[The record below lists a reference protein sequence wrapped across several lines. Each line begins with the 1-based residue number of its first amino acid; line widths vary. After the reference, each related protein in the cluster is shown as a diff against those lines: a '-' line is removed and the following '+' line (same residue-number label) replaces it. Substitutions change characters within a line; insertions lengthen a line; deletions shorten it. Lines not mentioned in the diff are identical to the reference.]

1 LTTQKRNLTIIAA
14 IVLVIAIVLSSFVFL
29 NSQKPYAGSVEN
41 VSYSGFDSEAYALVY
56 IAQDQH
62 FFESNGINLTVKSFP
77 FSQALDAASNSTVN
91 ITPVGDFP
99 FVTNSVLKGQNLTI
113 ISNIAKVDSISVIG
127 RRDRGIQNPE
137 DLKGKN
143 IGLTLQQP
151 GEFYLGRFLEL
162 QGLTIQDVT
171 LVNLP
176 PPQYAAAI
184 INGTVDAIV
193 STQPTIGNIQSQL
206 VNNTVMWSVQN
217 EQPAYLLLT
226 CRNDWAAQHPET
238 VVRFLK
244 SLSQAQDFFI
254 NNRASADAIVEKK
267 LNITISQQTWSQN
280 QISLSLDQSLI
291 LAMQDETQWLIS
303 NHLTNTKTTPN
314 FINYIY
320 TSGLETVKP
329 ESVNIIG

>member
-1 LTTQKRNLTIIAA
+1 M
-14 IVLVIAIVLSSFVFL
+14 
-29 NSQKPYAGSVEN
+29 
-41 VSYSGFDSEAYALVY
+41 
-56 IAQDQH
+56 
-62 FFESNGINLTVKSFP
+62 KSFP
-77 FSQALDAASNSTVN
+77 FNQALDPASNNTVN

-99 FVTNSVLKGQNLTI
+99 FVTNGVLKGQNLTI

-143 IGLTLQQP
+143 IGVTLQQP

-176 PPQYAAAI
+176 PPQYVAAI
-184 INGTVDAIV
+184 TNGTVDAIV

-226 CRNDWAAQHPET
+226 CRNDWAAQHPDT

-244 SLSQAQDFFI
+244 SLSQAQNFFI
-254 NNRASADAIVEKK
+254 NNRASADAIVEK
-267 LNITISQQTWSQN
+267 NSI
-280 QISLSLDQSLI
+280 
-291 LAMQDETQWLIS
+291 
-303 NHLTNTKTTPN
+303 
-314 FINYIY
+314 
-320 TSGLETVKP
+320 
-329 ESVNIIG
+329 